1 MGKTNIRGIFYCLVV
16 LFCATVFGFNVNATA
31 DPTNLEGSGIK
42 IEFVA
47 SGTSSTKVISGLVDN
62 TGAAKRNVY
71 IRLTN
76 MSTQKMTIK
85 GYSQSLATGL
95 SLESLSDMS
104 GIELESGESAVR
116 QLKYSVSNPSTNN
129 AIYNATMVFS
139 YNLGDTY
146 SGDSGLLQAYEKRTY
161 FKVLYRGG
169 NVLPEAN
176 VVNSAVGS
184 CDVKLGA
191 TPVISSSA
199 NLERVFIKSSVSG
212 DNSKTVRY
220 TMDLYVNKSSYST
233 FTGLG
238 LKFNLQNK
246 NDASG
251 EYTRIE
257 DGKSITYAWS
267 GNFTGSAPTTTFT
280 TDLSGDGMSSG
291 SSGTLSISGSLP
303 TNNAT
308 SSDPAT
314 LVITVPLQSYKPGT
328 LWVKLKGTLTITINI
343 YTTSSST
350 STTAPGERTVLS
362 NLIQQY
368 EESGLISEYS
378 SASAISAYNGKLS
391 TAKNHLAKTDMTSFQ
406 LTKDASDLTAAYN
419 TVVNSTNKFSEKNVI
434 KQTNNYYNGDYSV
447 GVTDSNIEYRV
458 YNKSANYNLP
468 YYQDYIDITNRKTN
482 QYNGTITS
490 NINKTYNYWT
500 VDPSELEAKIA
511 EAEALDEDEYVESSW
526 QNLVDKV
533 NDAKNY
539 LTNHPDG
546 SDAPTR
552 NSVYTTYINNI
563 TAAIDDLLIKELTI
577 VFQNYDG
584 TELSSSIYQYGQMPV
599 YDGPTPTRERD
610 ERYYYTFSGWDKEIE
625 VATVDTTYTAEYSTT
640 DRMYTSTYFN
650 DDGTELDRF
659 EYKYGEEP
667 EYTVIPQKSP
677 TVEEQFIF
685 EEWSVTVDS
694 DGNKTYTA
702 VYESEPREY
711 EIVFVNGSEILE
723 RKTLRYGDTPTY
735 DGETPTKPRD
745 DRYVYTFDGW
755 DPEIDVVHS
764 SQIYT
769 ATFRSEDRWY
779 TSIYVNDG
787 ETLVEFTYKYGEE
800 PEYTE
805 IPTREATVEYTYEF
819 KDWSVAIDDD
829 GNKVYTAEYN
839 AIAVIYNIKFING
852 GDVIDPISVAYDGV
866 VILPNAKKEGYTF
879 DGWYLD
885 EGLSEKAST
894 EFKMPAEDVT
904 LWGKWAK
911 NPDPAPEPD
920 PGSGGFIPIPATN
933 DKSSYDDTQDS
944 EDNDYDGGGRVIVR
958 NDRNK
963 NYGRAFISVKND
975 ELVKIVPLTEED
987 KNAMAEG
994 KNIYIYLDV
1003 KNISDDVP
1011 EKDKTLID
1019 KALEN
1024 GESIG
1029 VYLDISLFKK
1039 IADKEEKLDR
1049 LYKKIKVSFELPQ
1062 ELINYDENIERVYK
1076 VIRVHEG
1083 TFEIL
1088 DSEYEN
1094 GVLSFETDEF
1104 STYAVVYSDT
1114 QKSETMEDETDKGI
1128 LGYVLLFV
1136 IGLMVVVIISCALK
1150 AKKKNIN

>member
-146 SGDSGLLQAYEKRTY
+146 SGDSGLLQTYEKRTY

-212 DNSKTVRY
+212 DNSKTVGY

-280 TDLSGDGMSSG
+280 TDLSGDGMLSG

-303 TNNAT
+303 TNDVT

-350 STTAPGERTVLS
+350 STTNPGERTVLS

-378 SASAISAYNGKLS
+378 SASAISTYNGKLS
-391 TAKNHLAKTDMTSFQ
+391 AAKNHLAKTDMTSFQ

-511 EAEALDEDEYVESSW
+511 EAEALDEEKYVESSW
-526 QNLVDKV
+526 QNLVEKV
-533 NDAKNY
+533 NNAKQY
-539 LTNHPDG
+539 LTDHPDG
-546 SDAPTR
+546 SNLPLR
-552 NSVYTTYINNI
+552 NSTYATYANNI
-563 TAAIDDLLIKELTI
+563 SAAIDDLLIKELTI
-577 VFQNYDG
+577 KFQNYDG
-584 TELSSSIYQYGQMPV
+584 TELSSSVYQYGETPAYV
-599 YDGPTPTRERD
+599 GPTPTRERD
-610 ERYYYTFSGWDKEIE
+610 DRYYYTFDGWEPEIS
-625 VATVDTTYTAEYSTT
+625 VATVDATYTAKYSTT
-640 DRMYTSTYFN
+640 DRMYKSTYFN
-650 DDGTELDRF
+650 DDGTELASF
-659 EYKYGEEP
+659 EYKYSEEP
-667 EYTVIPQKSP
+667 EYTEIPQKEP
-677 TVEEQFIF
+677 TVAEQFTF
-685 EEWSVTVDS
+685 KEWSVAIDA
-694 DGNKTYTA
+694 DGNKVYTA

-711 EIVFVNGSEILE
+711 EVLFINGSEILE
-723 RKTLRYGDTPTY
+723 RKVLRYGDMPEY
-735 DGETPTKPRD
+735 SGETPVKPRD
-745 DRYVYTFDGW
+745 DRYIYTFDGW
-755 DPEIDVVHS
+755 EPELSVVHGN
-764 SQIYT
+764 QNYV
-769 ATFRSEDRWY
+769 AQFVSEDR
-779 TSIYVNDG
+779 IYKSTYINDG
-787 ETLVEFTYKYGEE
+787 NIMAEFTYKYGEE

-805 IPTREATVEYTYEF
+805 IPTREPTAEYIYEF
-819 KDWSVAIDDD
+819 KDWVVDIDDD
-829 GNKVYTAEYN
+829 GNKTYTAEYN
-839 AIAVIYNIKFING
+839 AISVIYNIKFVDG

-866 VILPNAKKEGYTF
+866 VTLPNAKKEGYTF

-885 EGLSEKAST
+885 EARTNKANN
-894 EFKMPAEDVT
+894 EFRMPAEDVI
-904 LWGKWAK
+904 LYGKWIK
-911 NPDPAPEPD
+911 NSDPVPDPDPD
-920 PGSGGFIPIPATN
+920 SGGGYIPVPSTN
-933 DKSSYDDTQDS
+933 DDSVYSDTESSEEESGT
-944 EDNDYDGGGRVIVR
+944 NGRLILQK
-958 NDRNK
+958 DKNK
-963 NYGRAFISVKND
+963 NFGNASISIKGN
-975 ELVKIVPLTEED
+975 ELSKIVPLTDED
-987 KNAMAEG
+987 KAAMSEG

-1003 KNISDDVP
+1003 KNIASS
-1011 EKDKTLID
+1011 ISSAD
-1019 KALEN
+1019 KALVD
-1024 GESIG
+1024 ESLEDSQSVG
-1029 VYLDISLFKK
+1029 LYLDISLLKK
-1039 IADKEEKLDR
+1039 ISDQVEKIDK
-1049 LYKKIKVSFELPQ
+1049 LYKKVRVSFELPE
-1062 ELINYDENIERVYK
+1062 ELINHDENIERTYK
-1076 VIRVHEG
+1076 VVRIHDG
-1083 TFEIL
+1083 ALSIL
-1088 DSEYEN
+1088 DAEYN
-1094 GVLSFETDEF
+1094 DGILCFETDEF
-1104 STYAVVYSDT
+1104 STYAVIYSDV
-1114 QKSETMEDETDKGI
+1114 QKTEALKGEIDKGM
-1128 LGYVLLFV
+1128 LGYILLFV
-1136 IGLMVVVIISCALK
+1136 IGVMVVVIISCALK
-1150 AKKKNIN
+1150 ANKKNTN